1 MPIAQA
7 GENCG
12 LTPRS
17 SGAPAAGHQA
27 RAGGTRYIFTSPG
40 PASCRW
46 LPLSSNVRHH
56 TRTPHKLMRILVLLF
71 ALVVCPALAQVSG
84 QSSVTGSSFKPPA
97 SGSLI
102 LLLPPSTE
110 APELDAGVATLLQA
124 LHSELAAAGFRTA
137 LLDKANYETIW
148 AQEVEA
154 VGGIYDSRTGSLK
167 PVERALAIAALTKR
181 LAQETS
187 ASLVITPRLVLRK
200 AELSGTKAS
209 WDGRLVLVPTRG
221 TFGGSSSST
230 GTTTAVSVQLLALA
244 RDGTLAFNTFGG
256 VTLPYAINFVSE
268 RPELREKIF
277 SDKNDLAKAAEIALG
292 PLTKK

>member
-1 MPIAQA
+1 
-7 GENCG
+7 
-12 LTPRS
+12 
-17 SGAPAAGHQA
+17 
-27 RAGGTRYIFTSPG
+27 
-40 PASCRW
+40 
-46 LPLSSNVRHH
+46 
-56 TRTPHKLMRILVLLF
+56 MRVLVLLF

-84 QSSVTGSSFKPPA
+84 QSSVTGSGFKPPA
-97 SGSLI
+97 PGSLI

-110 APELDAGVATLLQA
+110 APELDAGIATLLQA

-221 TFGGSSSST
+221 AFGGSSSST

-268 RPELREKIF
+268 RPELRENIF
-277 SDKNDLAKAAEIALG
+277 SDKNDLTKAAEIALG